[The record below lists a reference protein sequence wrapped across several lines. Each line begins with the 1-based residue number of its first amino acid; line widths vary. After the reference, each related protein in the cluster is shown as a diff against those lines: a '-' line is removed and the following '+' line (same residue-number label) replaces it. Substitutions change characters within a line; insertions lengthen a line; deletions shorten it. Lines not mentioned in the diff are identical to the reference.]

1 MKHIIP
7 VLALSLLT
15 LSASAQQ
22 PNTLTA
28 KEKKAGWKLLFDG
41 KTTQG
46 WHTYLQ
52 SEASPAW
59 KVENGALALDQEA
72 KKNGAPGGDLVTN
85 DEFENYELS
94 LEWKISE
101 GGNSGVIFGVHE
113 DPQLKATYLSGPE
126 MQVLD
131 DAKHPDG
138 KYEKHN
144 SGDLYDMKKSTKYAA
159 KPVGEWNVAKIR
171 KKDGK
176 LTFWL
181 NGVQTIETTMGSDE
195 WKTLLENSKFKNW
208 KAFAQYPKGHI
219 ALQDHGDGVWYRSVK
234 IRLL

>member
-15 LSASAQQ
+15 LSASAQT
-22 PNTLTA
+22 PNTLSK

-46 WHTYLQ
+46 WHTYLKTEP
-52 SEASPAW
+52 SAAW
-59 KVENGALALDQEA
+59 KVEDGALSLDQDA

-85 DEFENYELS
+85 DEYENYELS

-113 DPQLKATYLSGPE
+113 DPKLGATYLSGPE

-131 DAKHPDG
+131 DQKHPDG
-138 KYEKHN
+138 KFTKHN
-144 SGDLYDMKKSTKYAA
+144 SGDLYDMKKSEKYAA
-159 KPVGEWNVAKIR
+159 KPVGEWNTAVIR

-181 NGVQTIETTMGSDE
+181 NGVQTIEVTMGSDE
-195 WKTLLENSKFKNW
+195 WKTLLDNSKFKTW
-208 KAFAQYPKGHI
+208 KAFGQYPKGHI
-219 ALQDHGDGVWYRSVK
+219 ALQDHGDQVWYRSVK
-234 IRLL
+234 LRQL